1 MAQKEHE
8 ALGPAFQPACQ
19 AGPRRPFWNLDGSSA
34 VGLYG
39 ASTQGLVARTRVHAG
54 IFSSRRPPLV
64 SGICPIG
71 QQGERKKRLYVLLCL
86 SPRHLLPATPSLDT
100 ARF

>member
-1 MAQKEHE
+1 MAQKEHG

-19 AGPRRPFWNLDGSSA
+19 AGPRRPFWTLDGSSA

-39 ASTQGLVARTRVHAG
+39 ASTQGLVARTRIRAG

-71 QQGERKKRLYVLLCL
+71 QWAQSCPMVPAGRKEKAALFAPV
-86 SPRHLLPATPSLDT
+86 SVP
-100 ARF
+100 